1 MIDGTYFSNKICLAA
16 YRHHIKMS
24 FLYRITKSKTLGD
37 MKVDLKS
44 MRDVGIQIESALAIE
59 LTIL

>member
-1 MIDGTYFSNKICLAA
+1 
-16 YRHHIKMS
+16 MS